1 MFVLQ
6 KVNYLIDPEWPPQN
20 GIGHRGQGLGR
31 T

>member
-6 KVNYLIDPEWPPQN
+6 KVNYLIDPEWAPQN
-20 GIGHRGQGLGR
+20 GIGNSGQGLGR